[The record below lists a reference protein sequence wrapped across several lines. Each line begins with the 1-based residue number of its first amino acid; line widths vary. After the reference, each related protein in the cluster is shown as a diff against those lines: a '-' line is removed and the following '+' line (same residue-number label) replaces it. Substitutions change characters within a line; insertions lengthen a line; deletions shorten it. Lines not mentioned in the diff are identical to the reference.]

1 MKVPRRIP
9 VLGEWYEIA
18 EGATIAS
25 EDAHAVICEKDRTIT
40 LDTGLKDNAD
50 YLEKVLYHEIAH
62 AWTHENGLYEV
73 LSEEQLEMVAQSFQG
88 LIRGLGRIE
97 FHKHLL
103 KQGPKKTVANPSR
116 GAAKKARRSK

>member
-9 VLGEWYEIA
+9 VLGEWYEVA

-25 EDAHAVICEKDRTIT
+25 EDAHAVICEKTRTIT
-40 LDTGLKDNAD
+40 LDIGLKDNQD

-62 AWTHENGLYEV
+62 AWTHENGLYEI

-103 KQGPKKTVANPSR
+103 KQGPKKAIATSPAAS
-116 GAAKKARRSK
+116 AAKKARRR